1 MAIIFN
7 VLPVD
12 DYTVRAEDI
21 IVGSFFGPAGK
32 QNILYLKLG
41 AADTSGKVPVML
53 ICPGKFRAVED
64 FVPAGDRFVL
74 VEDITL
80 SFPGVSPKGR
90 NK

>member
-12 DYTVRAEDI
+12 EYTVRAEDI
-21 IVGSFFGPAGK
+21 IVGSFFRPAGK

-41 AADTSGKVPVML
+41 TADNFGKVPVML

-64 FVPAGDRFVL
+64 FVPAEDSFVL

-80 SFPGVSPKGR
+80 SFPGFSPKDR
-90 NK
+90 KK